1 MHINELYI
9 CQKLLFITDFISVF
23 IPLFFILFFL
33 TAFFGTSF
41 IVSKK
46 IGKNPNVLPEDDS
59 AYGLIGRYFK
69 LTLLFLFIYTVL
81 FFFFPY
87 SILQNCSINFLENN
101 TIKYFG
107 MSLMILSLLWVL
119 IAQLQMKNS
128 WRIGI
133 DEELKIE
140 LITTG
145 LLIFQKPDFSGNAYK
160 FNRIIH
166 DFAHIHFI
174 KLFCNIQYFNS
185 NPDQIRRRISLKTTR
200 NVLFKV

>member
-1 MHINELYI
+1 M
-9 CQKLLFITDFISVF
+9 TDFISVF

-33 TAFFGTSF
+33 TAFLGTSF

-46 IGKNPNVLPEDDS
+46 IVKNPNVLPEDDS

-107 MSLMILSLLWVL
+107 MSLMILSLAWVL
-119 IAQLQMKNS
+119 IAQFQMKNS

-133 DEELKIE
+133 DEELKTE

-145 LLIFQKPDFSGNAYK
+145 LFKYSRNPIFLGMLMSLTGLLMTLPTFISLSFFIISNILIQ
-160 FNRIIH
+160 I
-166 DFAHIHFI
+166 
-174 KLFCNIQYFNS
+174 
-185 NPDQIRRRISLKTTR
+185 QIRLEEEFLLKQHGTYYLKYKKKVRRLI
-200 NVLFKV
+200 

>member
-1 MHINELYI
+1 M
-9 CQKLLFITDFISVF
+9 TDFFSVF

-33 TAFFGTSF
+33 TAFFGKSF

-69 LTLLFLFIYTVL
+69 LTLLFLFIYTVV

-107 MSLMILSLLWVL
+107 MSLMILSLIWVL
-119 IAQLQMKNS
+119 IAQFQMENS

-133 DEELKIE
+133 DEELKTE

-145 LLIFQKPDFSGNAYK
+145 LFKYSRNPIFLGMLMSLTGLFLTLPTFISLSFFIISNILIQ
-160 FNRIIH
+160 I
-166 DFAHIHFI
+166 
-174 KLFCNIQYFNS
+174 
-185 NPDQIRRRISLKTTR
+185 QIRLEEEFLLKQHGTYYLEYKKKVRRLI
-200 NVLFKV
+200 

>member
-1 MHINELYI
+1 M
-9 CQKLLFITDFISVF
+9 TDFISVF

-107 MSLMILSLLWVL
+107 MSLMILSLAWVL
-119 IAQLQMKNS
+119 IAQFQMKNS

-133 DEELKIE
+133 DEELKTE

-145 LLIFQKPDFSGNAYK
+145 LFKYSRNPIFLGMLMSLTGLLMTLPTFISLSFFIISNILIQ
-160 FNRIIH
+160 I
-166 DFAHIHFI
+166 
-174 KLFCNIQYFNS
+174 
-185 NPDQIRRRISLKTTR
+185 QIRLEEEFLLKQHGTYYLKYKKKVRRLI
-200 NVLFKV
+200 